1 MRKEPFIRIALTLGL
16 VTFAA
21 AQLRAEVTRV
31 EIAARYDA
39 ANGAAFGATGVYEQL
54 VGKIF
59 FEVDPANPRNR
70 VIVDI
75 DRAPRNA
82 AGRVEMSADFAVLRP
97 KDSTK
102 GNGVAL
108 FDVANRGNRTVLTG
122 FNRAATGN
130 DSGDGLLMRMGYT
143 VVWVGWEFDIPQRN
157 GAIRIEVPAAT
168 GAAGRVT
175 ATLVP
180 TVQNNVAQFGDVAS
194 YPPSDPASLQNSLT
208 VRDGA
213 MAKPTPIARDRWT
226 LSGNTVTLRDGFEA
240 GRTYE
245 LSYLAV
251 NPPVAGLGLAAM
263 RDTASWIKYAPD
275 AVVSKKQLLAFG
287 SSQSGRFLRNFL
299 YLGFNGDEKNRQVF
313 DGVIAHIAGASRID
327 LNNRW
332 ATPTNLGQ
340 FNATPFPFAGVSLRD
355 PITGAEEGML
365 DNPRARDF
373 KPKIFYTNT
382 AVEYWGGGRAAALI
396 HTTPDG
402 SRDLILPDNERIYFL
417 AGSQHG
423 PARFPPAVARNGQQQ
438 ENPTEYWYV
447 MRALLAAMDKWM
459 REGVAPPAS
468 QYPRLQ
474 NKTLVKASEFAFPDI
489 PGVRSPRELPA
500 APRAAN

>member
-1 MRKEPFIRIALTLGL
+1 MRKEPFIRIALTLAL
-16 VTFAA
+16 VTLAA

-39 ANGAAFGATGVYEQL
+39 ASGAAFGSTGVYEQL

-82 AGRVEMSADFAVLRP
+82 EGRVEMSADFAVLRP

-130 DSGDGLLMRMGYT
+130 DLGDGLLMRMGYT

-180 TVQNNVAQFGDVAS
+180 TAQNNVAQFGDVAS
-194 YPPSDPASLQNSLT
+194 YPPSDPASPQNTLT

-213 MAKPTPIARDRWT
+213 LGKSTPIARDRWT

-340 FNATPFPFAGVSLRD
+340 FNATSFPFA
-355 PITGAEEGML
+355 A
-365 DNPRARDF
+365 
-373 KPKIFYTNT
+373 
-382 AVEYWGGGRAAALI
+382 
-396 HTTPDG
+396 
-402 SRDLILPDNERIYFL
+402 
-417 AGSQHG
+417 
-423 PARFPPAVARNGQQQ
+423 
-438 ENPTEYWYV
+438 
-447 MRALLAAMDKWM
+447 
-459 REGVAPPAS
+459 
-468 QYPRLQ
+468 
-474 NKTLVKASEFAFPDI
+474 
-489 PGVRSPRELPA
+489 
-500 APRAAN
+500 